1 MYVILNQMDNS
12 VQHFTTVKKAVKY
25 TKALR
30 GDQSEPTKEEI
41 RDMCNTF
48 SKYKNKIAINGL
60 RK

>member
-1 MYVILNQMDNS
+1 MDNS
-12 VQHFTTVKKAVKY
+12 VQHFATVKKAVKY
-25 TKALR
+25 TKALK
-30 GDQSEPTKEEI
+30 GDQSEPTKEEV